1 MIAVRQDKRQGNIY
15 FESERHITINV
26 SSIALLNQLN
36 QLNLGL
42 DLVVTVMTLTCQC
55 GNGTT
60 QTDQCGS
67 SRHGPANMKL
77 VHNAQTLSSK
87 YTFVVQIGLSIK
99 VKNFI
104 SWSILTVERRKTDY
118 FSSLFSYSNEMNIGF
133 EGKKFII

>member
-42 DLVVTVMTLTCQC
+42 ALVVTVMTLTCQC

-77 VHNAQTLSSK
+77 VHTCFLLINYINIA
-87 YTFVVQIGLSIK
+87 
-99 VKNFI
+99 
-104 SWSILTVERRKTDY
+104 
-118 FSSLFSYSNEMNIGF
+118 SSLHNGLHHMDDKIVQF
-133 EGKKFII
+133 